1 MEQNKFNWRY
11 VGNQEEYSNFGWK
24 KLGVGILTGGIGALI
39 MTSKEKK
46 AAIKKDQEEA
56 NRKAIE
62 NQIIAAQAL
71 EEEKRRQ
78 AEQVRKVATNVGLE
92 IDAEKVATKK
102 IIIIGSVAVGSLV
115 LITTIAYFALRKK

>member
-1 MEQNKFNWRY
+1 
-11 VGNQEEYSNFGWK
+11 
-24 KLGVGILTGGIGALI
+24 

>member
-11 VGNQEEYSNFGWK
+11 VGNQEEYSNFEWK

>member
-11 VGNQEEYSNFGWK
+11 VGNQEEYSNFEWK

-78 AEQVRKVATNVGLE
+78 EEQVRKVATNVGLE